1 MRCFFH
7 AMKGVDAMEWLI
19 GAFGTLSGFVL
30 SYLAFQ
36 RNRDKEIKNEAE
48 DGAVIKTKLD
58 SIGKG
63 VDDIRIDLKA
73 NEKQMSRMN
82 EQLIRV
88 DESTKS
94 AHKRIDKLERGDT
107 NG

>member
-1 MRCFFH
+1 M
-7 AMKGVDAMEWLI
+7 L
-19 GAFGTLSGFVL
+19 GFL
-30 SYLAFQ
+30 FSYLAFQ
-36 RNRDKEIKNEAE
+36 RNRDKDIRTDAKE
-48 DGAVIKTKLD
+48 DGVIKTKLD

-73 NEKQMSRMN
+73 NEKQMSQMN

-94 AHKRIDKLERGDT
+94 AHKRIDKIEGGEKRG
-107 NG
+107 

>member
-1 MRCFFH
+1 
-7 AMKGVDAMEWLI
+7 MEWIL
-19 GAFGTLSGFVL
+19 GAFGTLSGFVI

-36 RNRDKEIKNEAE
+36 RNRDKEMKKDAE
-48 DGAVIKTKLD
+48 DGAVIRTKLD

-73 NEKQMSRMN
+73 NEKQMNRMN
-82 EQLIRV
+82 EQIIRV

-94 AHKRIDKLERGDT
+94 AHKRLDKLEVRKHG
-107 NG
+107 

>member
-1 MRCFFH
+1 
-7 AMKGVDAMEWLI
+7 MEALL
-19 GAFGTLSGFVL
+19 GAGSVVFGMVITYFTFV
-30 SYLAFQ
+30 
-36 RNRDKEIKNEAE
+36 RNRDKDVKQDAE
-48 DGAVIKTKLD
+48 DGAVIRTKLD

-94 AHKRIDKLERGDT
+94 AHKRIDKLEGVRKHG
-107 NG
+107 

>member
-1 MRCFFH
+1 
-7 AMKGVDAMEWLI
+7 MEWLI
-19 GAFGTLSGFVL
+19 GVGGTLAGFVF

-36 RNRDKEIKNEAE
+36 RSREKDIKSDAEE
-48 DGAVIKTKLD
+48 DGVIKTKLD

-73 NEKQMSRMN
+73 NEKQMSQMN
-82 EQLIRV
+82 EQIIRV

-94 AHKRIDKLERGDT
+94 AHKRIDNLEVKKHE
-107 NG
+107 

>member
-1 MRCFFH
+1 VEFI
-7 AMKGVDAMEWLI
+7 I
-19 GAFGTLSGFVL
+19 GIVGTLLGFFF

-36 RNRDKEIKNEAE
+36 RNRDKDIRNDAKE
-48 DGAVIKTKLD
+48 DGVIRTKLD
-58 SIGKG
+58 SISKG

-73 NEKQMSRMN
+73 NEKQMIQMN

-94 AHKRIDKLERGDT
+94 AHKRIDKIESGAKD
-107 NG
+107 G

>member
-1 MRCFFH
+1 
-7 AMKGVDAMEWLI
+7 MEWIL
-19 GAFGTLSGFVL
+19 GAFGTLSGFTI

-36 RNRDKEIKNEAE
+36 RNRDKEIKKDAG
-48 DGAVIKTKLD
+48 DDAVIKTKLD

-73 NEKQMSRMN
+73 NEKQMNRMN
-82 EQLIRV
+82 EQIIRV

-94 AHKRIDKLERGDT
+94 AHKRIDKLEVRKHG
-107 NG
+107 

>member
-1 MRCFFH
+1 MVKIIK
-7 AMKGVDAMEWLI
+7 AVIYMEWIL
-19 GAFGTLSGFVL
+19 GAFGTLSGFVI

-36 RNRDKEIKNEAE
+36 RNRDKEMKQDAE
-48 DGAVIKTKLD
+48 DGAVIRTKLV

-73 NEKQMSRMN
+73 NEKQMNRMN
-82 EQLIRV
+82 EQIIRV

-94 AHKRIDKLERGDT
+94 AHKRIDKLEVRKYG
-107 NG
+107 

>member
-1 MRCFFH
+1 
-7 AMKGVDAMEWLI
+7 MEWLI
-19 GAFGTLSGFVL
+19 GVGGTLAGFVF

-36 RNRDKEIKNEAE
+36 RNREKDIKSDAEE
-48 DGAVIKTKLD
+48 DGVIKTKLD

-73 NEKQMSRMN
+73 NEKQMSQMN
-82 EQLIRV
+82 EQIIRV

-94 AHKRIDKLERGDT
+94 AHKRIDNLEVKKHE
-107 NG
+107 